1 MKRSSATTNKFPSDS
16 DSSVQMSH
24 DDDED
29 EGGLTHRLSS
39 FNLLRFFSAPFV
51 QREKESEMNN
61 DGDML
66 ARLFKKN
73 KPSTK
78 RKKSKSHHDNGK

>member
-1 MKRSSATTNKFPSDS
+1 
-16 DSSVQMSH
+16 MSH

-39 FNLLRFFSAPFV
+39 FNLLRFF
-51 QREKESEMNN
+51 QLHLLREKKKSEMNN

-66 ARLFKKN
+66 SRLFKKEQ
-73 KPSTK
+73 TV
-78 RKKSKSHHDNGK
+78 D